1 LVELRRKLPEP
12 TFGFPKPAL
21 DDAKRDIGEIA
32 TVVELE
38 YELPVLGD
46 EADNR
51 VPKDVIVAGAVA
63 IVTGEKEL
71 SSLKE
76 ITRAS

>member
-46 EADNR
+46 ER
-51 VPKDVIVAGAVA
+51 T
-63 IVTGEKEL
+63 TGCRRTSLSPEL
-71 SSLKE
+71 WPS
-76 ITRAS
+76 